1 MSSRFALPR
10 AGRVWGSA
18 VLRRGDSPL
27 VSSSKGRCL
36 AWQVLAWLCAAE
48 DRAGGSA
55 HPHGS
60 QEPSGELVGLGRS
73 IACLLMGPQSSVAVW
88 DSDGAL
94 GVSRARPG
102 LIGWGSGLEC
112 WSGSAALLSTLL
124 PCRWSPGCFLSA
136 LWLRDLLAAVLC
148 CQNAKGK

>member
-48 DRAGGSA
+48 DRAGTGLEALLIPTGARNPAGSWWGWA
-55 HPHGS
+55 EAS
-60 QEPSGELVGLGRS
+60 LVFSWDPKAAWLCGILMAPWGCHVPGLG
-73 IACLLMGPQSSVAVW
+73 LLNGGVGWSAGAVLQPCSPPFFPAAGPQ
-88 DSDGAL
+88 GA
-94 GVSRARPG
+94 
-102 LIGWGSGLEC
+102 
-112 WSGSAALLSTLL
+112 
-124 PCRWSPGCFLSA
+124 F
-136 LWLRDLLAAVLC
+136 
-148 CQNAKGK
+148 